1 MRLAG
6 RYGLGV
12 TRTRTPIR
20 LVCIG
25 GGTGL
30 AAVLRAVRPLASTPD
45 DPHPTAP
52 FRVTAIT
59 AVSDDGGSSGRL
71 RRAFDVQPPGDMRQ
85 CLAALTESEELLC
98 RLFSYRFSEG
108 AALDGHSLGNLMLA
122 VASRI
127 TGGMEGSLAELGRL
141 MGARGRVIPATPD
154 RCTLRALLRDGT
166 HLEGESA
173 IGQAPSPVEAVELCP
188 AAPGASRS
196 ALAAIASA
204 DLITLGP
211 GSLFTSLLPNL
222 IVPEIA
228 GALRRSTALKLL
240 FLNLTSG
247 PGETH
252 GLTALDHLDAI
263 ERHAG
268 RVVDVVAADDGISPD
283 HPLAVDE
290 DSLRRAGYGVV
301 VESLRTPGYETR
313 HSAPAVLRLLLDHA
327 YQFAEAQ

>member
-1 MRLAG
+1 M
-6 RYGLGV
+6 
-12 TRTRTPIR
+12 P
-20 LVCIG
+20 C
-25 GGTGL
+25 
-30 AAVLRAVRPLASTPD
+30 

-98 RLFSYRFSEG
+98 RLFSYRFADG

-122 VASRI
+122 VAGRI

-141 MGARGRVIPATPD
+141 MGARGRVIPATPVQ
-154 RCTLRALLRDGT
+154 CSLRAVLRDGT
-166 HLEGESA
+166 CVEGESA
-173 IGQAPSPVEAVELCP
+173 IGQAPAPVESVELCP
-188 AAPGASRS
+188 ASPDASKT
-196 ALAAIASA
+196 ALTAIASA

-211 GSLFTSLLPNL
+211 GSLYTSLLPNL
-222 IVPEIA
+222 VVPEIA
-228 GALRRSTALKLL
+228 AALRRSTALKIL

-247 PGETH
+247 PGETQ
-252 GLTALDHLDAI
+252 GLTALDHLLAI

-268 RVVDVVAADDGISPD
+268 RVIDVVAADSGVSPV
-283 HPLAVDE
+283 HPLPIDAN
-290 DSLRRAGYGVV
+290 SLRRAGYGVV
-301 VESLRTPGYETR
+301 IENLRTPGYEAR

-327 YQFAEAQ
+327 YQFAEAAK